1 MNPLDNDNISN
12 INPPQSENQQQPNNQ
27 MLQQVIDNDL
37 YPVMKRVVERKE
49 GKIINDGMP
58 IVKSEEEIK
67 EEEERLQKEKE
78 EKENE
83 ELLQKEEEEEE
94 RKRKEEE
101 EKPSTIHN
109 EFKNLFNKNVITNNR
124 TRKFLLSF
132 IIFNIVFLCIAWE
145 GLCLYGNLCYGES
158 IHMKGWISHTLCP
171 LIFILIIFNIFLF
184 FFH

>member
-49 GKIINDGMP
+49 GKIINDGMT

-83 ELLQKEEEEEE
+83 EKRKRN
-94 RKRKEEE
+94 RKRK
-101 EKPSTIHN
+101 KKNRKRKRKRKKRNNVKQGSTGI
-109 EFKNLFNKNVITNNR
+109 
-124 TRKFLLSF
+124 
-132 IIFNIVFLCIAWE
+132 
-145 GLCLYGNLCYGES
+145 
-158 IHMKGWISHTLCP
+158 
-171 LIFILIIFNIFLF
+171 
-184 FFH
+184 